1 MVEILSSC
9 PKGGDFFDGLKAA
22 FCGSAGSPRSSD
34 CLLPAVNQISIGIS
48 EESHRDFLTVVEPS
62 PFRMMRRRGLAA
74 DWALPRQTHKP
85 GAAAFR
91 TMKKTSLLFH
101 PAPSRPFFPG
111 FPSVSICRFRL
122 CFGGRALACSSNLK
136 IVHSPP
142 C

>member
-1 MVEILSSC
+1 MMTLSALL
-9 PKGGDFFDGLKAA
+9 LKTVWLPLSAA
-22 FCGSAGSPRSSD
+22 LRAF
-34 CLLPAVNQISIGIS
+34 PAVQTVSYRWKFIRTSG
-48 EESHRDFLTVVEPS
+48 ESHRDFLTVVEPS
-62 PFRMMRRRGLAA
+62 PFRVMRGRGLAA

-85 GAAAFR
+85 GTAAFR
-91 TMKKTSLLFH
+91 TIKNPSLLFH

-136 IVHSPP
+136 IIHSPS